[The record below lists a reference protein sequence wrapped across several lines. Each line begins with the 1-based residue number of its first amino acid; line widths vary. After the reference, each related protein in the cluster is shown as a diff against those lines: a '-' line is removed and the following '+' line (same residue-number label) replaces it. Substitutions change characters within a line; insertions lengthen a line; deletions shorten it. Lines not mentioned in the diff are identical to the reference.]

1 MLSFGRR
8 LMAGRRGAAV
18 GASVGLLGTAMVAI
32 NLLSSPSGVAACS
45 SAQPPATGA
54 DGKVAS
60 SVYDF
65 TANDIDGKAVQLG
78 QYRGHVLVIVN
89 VASNCGYT
97 EGHYKEFNELHKEYA
112 ESKGLRILAFPC
124 NQFGGQE
131 PGTNAEIKRFAEARG
146 AKFDMF
152 AKVDVNGDDAHPLWQ
167 YLKQRQG
174 GTLVDAI
181 KWNFTKFIVDKQ
193 GQPVGRYG
201 PTTSPLEMRQE
212 LEKYLNQ

>member
-1 MLSFGRR
+1 MFLLGRR
-8 LMAGRRGAAV
+8 LLTGPRGAAM
-18 GASVGLLGTAMVAI
+18 GATVGLLGTAMVAI

-45 SAQPPATGA
+45 AAQPPVTGA

-65 TANDIDGKAVQLG
+65 TANDIDGKPVQLG
-78 QYRGHVLVIVN
+78 QYRGHVLIIVN

-97 EGHYKEFNELHKEYA
+97 EGHYKEFNQLYKEYA

-131 PGTNAEIKRFAEARG
+131 PGTNAEIKQFAEGRDV
-146 AKFDMF
+146 KFDMF

-174 GTLVDAI
+174 GTLIDAI
-181 KWNFTKFIVDKQ
+181 KWNFTKFIVDRN
-193 GQPVGRYG
+193 GQPVGRYP
-201 PTTSPLEMRQE
+201 PTTSPLEMRDE